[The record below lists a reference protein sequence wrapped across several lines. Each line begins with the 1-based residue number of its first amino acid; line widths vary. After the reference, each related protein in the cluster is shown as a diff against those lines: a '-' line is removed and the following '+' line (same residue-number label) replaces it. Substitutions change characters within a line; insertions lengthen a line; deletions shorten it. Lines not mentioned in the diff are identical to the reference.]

1 MAECPFQRARSPEQ
15 KAERRAQILAAAA
28 TFFEQERFEAISL
41 ASIARKAGVTKA
53 ALYRYF
59 SSKEALFLG
68 LYLDEL
74 EQVSL
79 TPVNDS
85 LPLWQALSE
94 LLVARPL
101 FCRLTAILHSVLE
114 QNLEE
119 DAAREFKQS
128 LLSRFTVLAQRI
140 QQAYDL
146 TGDQA
151 ATYLMQVQQ
160 TLIGCWAVS
169 HPAPVVEKIL
179 DTPGL
184 DLFRVD
190 FKTALQA
197 QLKALEMAL

>member
-79 TPVNDS
+79 APVNDS